1 MWTESLIA
9 GIERIRSLDA
19 VGKALSQAVSKV
31 VPPGRAKDL
40 LAGTWLGHP
49 VHPMLTDVPIGAW
62 TSAFV
67 LDLFGGRQARRASD
81 ALVGVG
87 VLAALPTA
95 ATGLSDLADVEHS
108 EQRILGTAHALGNV
122 TAVALYGGSFLA
134 RRRGRR
140 DLGVRLAMLGAAVVT
155 GSGFLGGHLAYRK
168 GVGVDE
174 TVFRPRLDD
183 WTPVLAEGELAEA
196 EPRRASAG
204 GADILLYRRHDRVFA
219 LADRCS
225 HRGGPLHEGRVDD
238 GQVTCPWHQSTFRL
252 DDGSIVQGP
261 ATAPQPCYE
270 VRVRDGAV
278 EVRERR

>member
-9 GIERIRSLDA
+9 GIERVRSLDA
-19 VGKALSQAVSKV
+19 VGKVLSQAVSKV
-31 VPPGRAKDL
+31 VRPGRTKDL

-67 LDLFGGRQARRASD
+67 LDLFGGRQARRAAD

-87 VLAALPTA
+87 VLAAVPTA

-140 DLGVRLAMLGAAVVT
+140 DLGVRLATLGAAVVT
-155 GSGFLGGHLAYRK
+155 GSGFIGGHLAYRK

-174 TVFRPRLDD
+174 TVFRRRLDD
-183 WTPVLAEGELAEA
+183 WTPVLEERELDEA
-196 EPRRASAG
+196 EPRRATAG
-204 GADILLYRRHDRVFA
+204 GTDILLYRRGDRVFA

-252 DDGSIVQGP
+252 DDGAIVQGP
-261 ATAPQPCYE
+261 ATAPQPCYD

>member
-9 GIERIRSLDA
+9 GIERVRSLDA
-19 VGKALSQAVSKV
+19 VGKVLSQAVSKV
-31 VPPGRAKDL
+31 VRPGRTKDL

-67 LDLFGGRQARRASD
+67 LDLFGGRQARRAAD

-87 VLAALPTA
+87 VLAAVPTA

-140 DLGVRLAMLGAAVVT
+140 DLGVRLATLGAAVVT
-155 GSGFLGGHLAYRK
+155 G
-168 GVGVDE
+168 
-174 TVFRPRLDD
+174 
-183 WTPVLAEGELAEA
+183 
-196 EPRRASAG
+196 
-204 GADILLYRRHDRVFA
+204 

-225 HRGGPLHEGRVDD
+225 HRGGPLHEGRVHD
-238 GQVTCPWHQSTFRL
+238 GQVTCPWHWSTFRL
-252 DDGSIVQGP
+252 DDGSILQGP
-261 ATAPQPCYE
+261 ATAPQPCYD
-270 VRVRDGAV
+270 VRVHDGAV
-278 EVRERR
+278 DVRERR